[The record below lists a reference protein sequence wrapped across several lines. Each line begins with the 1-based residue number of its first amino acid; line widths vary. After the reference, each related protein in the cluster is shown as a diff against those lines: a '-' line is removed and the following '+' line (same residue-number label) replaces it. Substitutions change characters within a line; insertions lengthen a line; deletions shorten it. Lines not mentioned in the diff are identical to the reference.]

1 MDQTSEIY
9 QNSEMEQTPEMDQN
23 LEMDQNPSYE
33 VFSICRSCNLVNL
46 RFYWS
51 GIYPN
56 LIRTPFRMFKENLF
70 DHQVDQVLLLLKQ
83 TLRKVGRRRLKC
95 FSFQSTTF
103 FFVGVYP
110 TKKHVLGGGF
120 SFSFLNWYLHS
131 VWKSQKMSH
140 LNFHAKNNQNCNF

>member
-1 MDQTSEIY
+1 MDQTSEID
-9 QNSEMEQTPEMDQN
+9 QNPEMNQTPEMDQN

-56 LIRTPFRMFKENLF
+56 LIGTPFRMFKENLF

-95 FSFQSTTF
+95 FSFQSTT
-103 FFVGVYP
+103 
-110 TKKHVLGGGF
+110 
-120 SFSFLNWYLHS
+120 SFLLECIL
-131 VWKSQKMSH
+131 QKTCFGWWFFIFISK
-140 LNFHAKNNQNCNF
+140 LVFTQCLKITKNVSFEFSRQK